1 MFYYYG
7 AKRMFAKQWGRPSR
21 PLIIEPFAGSASY
34 SMYWLNVVDEIRLI
48 EKDPRVVALWRRLL
62 AMEKEEVLALKPPE
76 PGVYTDDFLWMTAA
90 TSNAIAQLQRLKMPE
105 RVPRV
110 AEGMLRQIARQLPQ
124 AKKKVTI
131 IQGDYTQAGDDDATW
146 FIDPPYQV
154 NGNGSEKTA
163 FPQGMGYSRKAHCT
177 SADLDFEALADW
189 CRSRR
194 GQVMVCEQLGATWLP
209 FHPVKPES
217 REVGWRNNNA
227 AAAGM
232 LFTGPR

>member
-62 AMEKEEVLALKPPE
+62 TMEPEEVLALEPPE

-90 TSNAIAQLQRLKMPE
+90 TSNAIAQLRTLKMPE
-105 RVPRV
+105 RVPDV
-110 AEGMLRQIARQLPQ
+110 ARGMLRQIARQLPQ
-124 AKKKVTI
+124 AKRKVTVI
-131 IQGDYTQAGDDDATW
+131 HGDYTEAGDDEATW

-154 NGNGSEKTA
+154 NGNGSAKTK
-163 FPQGMGYSRKAHCT
+163 FPQGMGYAPGCKS
-177 SADLDFEALADW
+177 SNLDFGALADW
-189 CRSRR
+189 CQARK
-194 GQVMVCEQLGATWLP
+194 GQVMVCEHLGATWLP
-209 FHPVKPES
+209 FAPV
-217 REVGWRNNNA
+217 RRNGFEVGWRNSDV
-227 AAAGM
+227 AGT
-232 LFTGPR
+232 LFVGPR